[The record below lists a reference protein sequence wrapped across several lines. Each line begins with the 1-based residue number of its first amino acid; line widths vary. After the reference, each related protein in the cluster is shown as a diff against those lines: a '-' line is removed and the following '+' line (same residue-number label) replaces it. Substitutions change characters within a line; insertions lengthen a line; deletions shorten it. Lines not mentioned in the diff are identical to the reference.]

1 MDAHVACGNVAAT
14 RQRAGASVRAGQG
27 LAARKLSR
35 EPQENAAKITMNAR
49 EHLSDDGQAMLLLC
63 SSLAL
68 PPAAAETDLSPLKL
82 SEWNQLER
90 KIRESSWKHPAAL
103 HGRSADELAKTLALS
118 GGEAERIAR
127 LLEFAGELS
136 VELQNHFE
144 RGLWAV
150 TRVDEHYPAHLR
162 ARLKHQAPTVL
173 FGSGNIRLL
182 QRAGVAVVG
191 SRDIDEAG
199 AAFARDIGA
208 KAVAAKL
215 PVVSGGARGT
225 DRIAM
230 QAALEAG
237 GIAFG
242 ALADSLERAARQADV
257 REFVSDGKLV
267 LLTPY
272 SPDAGFSVGAAMGR
286 NKLIYGLAEFAVVV
300 SSDYQTGGTWAGAV
314 EALRA
319 GWCPVLARD
328 GDGVPSGNK
337 ELLKLGATALPSN
350 ELPEISN
357 LMEWVQQ
364 QAPAKT
370 AELFDF
376 GLRDKPR

>member
-1 MDAHVACGNVAAT
+1 
-14 RQRAGASVRAGQG
+14 
-27 LAARKLSR
+27 
-35 EPQENAAKITMNAR
+35 MNAR
-49 EHLSDDGQAMLLLC
+49 EYLSDDGQAMLLLC

-68 PPAAAETDLSPLKL
+68 PPSAAETDLSPLKL
-82 SEWNQLER
+82 GEWNQLER
-90 KIRESSWKHPAAL
+90 KIRESSLKTPAAL
-103 HGRSADELAKTLALS
+103 HGRSAAELARALALS
-118 GGEAERIAR
+118 GGEAERITR
-127 LLEFAGELS
+127 LLEFAGGLS

-150 TRVDEHYPAHLR
+150 TRVDEHYPSHLR
-162 ARLKHQAPTVL
+162 GRLKHQAPTVL
-173 FGSGNIRLL
+173 FGAGNIRLL

-199 AAFARDIGA
+199 AAFARNIGA

-225 DRIAM
+225 DRVAM

-242 ALADSLERAARQADV
+242 ALADSLERTARQADV

-267 LLTPY
+267 VLTPY
-272 SPDAGFSVGAAMGR
+272 APDAGFSVGAAMGR

-300 SSDYQTGGTWAGAV
+300 SSDHQTGGTWAGAV
-314 EALRA
+314 EALKA
-319 GWCPVLARD
+319 DWCPVLARD
-328 GDGVPSGNK
+328 GDGVPRGNK
-337 ELLKLGATALPSN
+337 ELLKLGATALPSS

-357 LMEWVQQ
+357 LGEWVRQH
-364 QAPAKT
+364 APAKT
-370 AELFDF
+370 VESELFDF
-376 GLRDKPR
+376 GMRDKPR